1 MNSFIFEE
9 SVTINSINEVKE
21 SLILKLNDKNDISF
35 DLSPI
40 KSIDVIGLQ
49 MIISLLLY
57 CERKSINVSCDKISK
72 EFIISVTKLGFE
84 NDEMIQKYLLGDKN
98 G

>member
-1 MNSFIFEE
+1 MNNFIFEE
-9 SVTINSINEVKE
+9 SVTVNSITEVKE
-21 SLILKLNDKNDISF
+21 SLMLKLNDKNDISF

-40 KSIDVIGLQ
+40 ISIDIIGLQ

-57 CERKSINVSCDKISK
+57 CERKSITVSCNKISK
-72 EFIISVTKLGFE
+72 EFTTSVTKLGLE
-84 NDEMIQKYLLGDKN
+84 NDEMIQKYLFGDKN